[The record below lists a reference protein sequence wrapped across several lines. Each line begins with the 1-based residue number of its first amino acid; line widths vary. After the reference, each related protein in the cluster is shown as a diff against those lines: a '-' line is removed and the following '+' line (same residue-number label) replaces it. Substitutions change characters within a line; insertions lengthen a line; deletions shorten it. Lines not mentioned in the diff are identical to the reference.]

1 MPDNVALLEKNNDL
15 LNGSS
20 AESQEDCGCSF
31 KKAPTQETV
40 SNPQNVQSI
49 LNLGGNDTLES
60 SVTQDPLNANT
71 GNEFLPS
78 STANIRRSLS
88 EVGDGRAFRLSESG
102 DLFTATPDQ
111 SGQYIQGILGLGG
124 NDTLQGSIAED
135 FLNGNAGNDFISGRA
150 GDDLLYGGAGADTI
164 AGDEGDDVISGGED
178 NDLLRGGAGI
188 DAFNGNQGEDTLFGG
203 EDNDVLRGGRG
214 NDLLNGE
221 AGNDLLIG
229 DFGIDTLTGGSGND
243 TFVLR
248 SNTGTSVVS
257 EADILTDFNKS
268 EDFIAID
275 LDLTEADLLLQP
287 TVANNRSSTIIRVAG
302 TNSVLG
308 VVQGAAPD
316 DLRGRFVNLDANP
329 ALPEETVTY
338 EAPVV
343 RSTGS
348 NTYDFILNGS
358 DGSQYVVNIKRS
370 SDEISARELRYQ
382 PGPQSS
388 MPAHTLNMSA
398 DGKRMEAQVQ
408 GSTSKSIFDRQDDGS
423 IVAKRKNGA
432 GSEETIATVV
442 GPSDPAIPT
451 TPTTPATPKPNN
463 LCEDFEKNCEF
474 TKNNN
479 VSDNLALGGLFA
491 VGVGA
496 VAAPATLGT
505 SAVIGASVGGA
516 LEIASAGVKVF
527 DTVCLVLNGNDG
539 DIAEEA
545 FGLIPFGKL
554 LAKGSALGN
563 AARPLQAGALKVTR
577 KAINFVRER
586 SELAANVVKTY
597 GKIAADD
604 LFGQVGNTAK
614 DIAYNFNSKLYDKVA
629 NTVGFSKGDG
639 MKTLRK
645 SLGLGFCDEPATT
658 PVTPPPTVTPP
669 TTPSTPFLK
678 IEVKPSAI
686 PYQETGNLN
695 VKYSNPDN
703 DSKNIEISGSGRE
716 GILNPTFLIPE
727 DKKGQG
733 EFNFTLTNI
742 GTELGG
748 QGSASLDNFLD
759 VTIGTGGGGQ
769 LFDTVNYRQQSF
781 DLLAAPGPNV
791 DFLPNVYSVSSVEGL
806 TLL

>member
-1 MPDNVALLEKNNDL
+1 MPDNLALLDKNDDI

-20 AESQEDCGCSF
+20 ATNQADCGCGS
-31 KKAPTQETV
+31 KKATTQETV
-40 SNPQNVQSI
+40 SNAQNIQNIFS
-49 LNLGGNDTLES
+49 LGSNDTLES
-60 SVTQDPLNANT
+60 SIAPDFLNGNT
-71 GNEFLPS
+71 GKDFISGSVDGDIGRS
-78 STANIRRSLS
+78 SSQLS
-88 EVGDGRAFRLSESG
+88 DGRAFRLSESG

-124 NDTLQGSIAED
+124 NDTLQGSVAED
-135 FLNGNAGNDFISGRA
+135 FLSGNAGNDFISGRA
-150 GDDLLYGGAGADTI
+150 GDDLLSGGVGADTI
-164 AGDEGDDVISGGED
+164 AGDEGDDVISGSEG

-188 DAFNGNQGEDTLFGG
+188 DALNGNQGEDTLFGDEG
-203 EDNDVLRGGRG
+203 NDILRGGLG

-221 AGNDLLIG
+221 TGNDLLIG

-248 SNTGTSVVS
+248 SNTATSVVS

-268 EDFIAID
+268 EDFIGID

-329 ALPEETVTY
+329 ALREETVTY
-338 EAPVV
+338 DAPVV

-408 GSTSKSIFDRQDDGS
+408 GSTNKSIFDRQDDGS

-442 GPSDPAIPT
+442 GPSDPSIPT
-451 TPTTPATPKPNN
+451 TPTTPATPTSITPCELFKG
-463 LCEDFEKNCEF
+463 LCALSE
-474 TKNNN
+474 NNN

-491 VGVGA
+491 VGVGT

-505 SAVIGASVGGA
+505 SALIGATVGGA
-516 LEIASAGVKVF
+516 LEIAAAGVKVF
-527 DTVCLVLNGNDG
+527 DTVCLVLTGNDG

-563 AARPLQAGALKVTR
+563 AVRPLKAGALKVTR
-577 KAINFVRER
+577 KAINFVTER

-604 LFGQVGNTAK
+604 LFGQVGGAVK

-645 SLGLGFCDEPATT
+645 TLGLDFCDEPSTT
-658 PVTPPPTVTPP
+658 PVTPP

-686 PYQETGNLN
+686 PYQGTANLN

-703 DSKNIEISGSGRE
+703 NSTNIDITGVAQKGL
-716 GILNPTFLIPE
+716 GLNSFLIPD

-733 EFNFTLTNI
+733 ELNFTLTNI

-748 QGSASLDNFLD
+748 PGSASREDLLE
-759 VTIGTGGGGQ
+759 VSIGTVGGGE
-769 LFDTVNYRQQSF
+769 LFDTVNYRPQSF
-781 DLLAAPGPNV
+781 DLLEASGPNV
-791 DFLPNVYSVSSVEGL
+791 DFLPNVYTVSSVDGL
-806 TLL
+806 TRRR

>member
-1 MPDNVALLEKNNDL
+1 MPDNLALLDKNDI

-20 AESQEDCGCSF
+20 TKDQADCGCPF
-31 KKAPTQETV
+31 KKAATVETV
-40 SNPQNVQSI
+40 SNPQNIQNIFS
-49 LNLGGNDTLES
+49 LESNDTLES
-60 SVTQDPLNANT
+60 SIAPDFLNGNT
-71 GNEFLPS
+71 GKDFIS
-78 STANIRRSLS
+78 SSADGDIGRSS
-88 EVGDGRAFRLSESG
+88 SQVSDGRAFRLSESG

-124 NDTLQGSIAED
+124 NDTLQGSVAED
-135 FLNGNAGNDFISGRA
+135 FLSGNAGNDFISGRA
-150 GDDLLYGGAGADTI
+150 GDDLLSGGVGADTI
-164 AGDEGDDVISGGED
+164 AGDEGDDVISGGEG
-178 NDLLRGGAGI
+178 NDLLRGGAGV
-188 DAFNGNQGEDTLFGG
+188 DALNGNQGEDTLFGDEG
-203 EDNDVLRGGRG
+203 NDVLRGGLG
-214 NDLLNGE
+214 SDLLNGE

-268 EDFIAID
+268 EDFIGID
-275 LDLTEADLLLQP
+275 LDLTEADLVLQP
-287 TVANNRSSTIIRVAG
+287 TVTNNRSSTIIRVAA

-308 VVQGAAPD
+308 VVQGATPD

-343 RSTGS
+343 RSTGP

-408 GSTSKSIFDRQDDGS
+408 GSTSKSILERQDDGS

-451 TPTTPATPKPNN
+451 TPTTPVAPTPITPCELFKG
-463 LCEDFEKNCEF
+463 LCELSEKND
-474 TKNNN
+474 
-479 VSDNLALGGLFA
+479 VSDNLALGGLIS
-491 VGVGA
+491 VGVGV
-496 VAAPATLGT
+496 VAAPATLGE
-505 SAVIGASVGGA
+505 SLVIGATLGGA
-516 LEIASAGVKVF
+516 FEIAAAGVKVF

-563 AARPLQAGALKVTR
+563 AVRPLQAGALKVTR
-577 KAINFVRER
+577 KAINFVTER
-586 SELAANVVKTY
+586 SELVANVKKIY
-597 GKIAADD
+597 GEAVAKD
-604 LFGQVGNTAK
+604 LFGQVGGAVK

-645 SLGLGFCDEPATT
+645 SLGLDFCDEPATT
-658 PVTPPPTVTPP
+658 PVTPPPA
-669 TTPSTPFLK
+669 PSTPFLK

-686 PYQETGNLN
+686 PYQGTANLN
-695 VKYSNPDN
+695 VKYSNPSN
-703 DSKNIEISGSGRE
+703 NSRNIEISGSGRR
-716 GILNPTFLIPE
+716 GISNPTFLIPE
-727 DKKGQG
+727 DKKSQG

-748 QGSASLDNFLD
+748 PGKASPNNFLD
-759 VTIGTGGGGQ
+759 VTIGNGSGGQ

-781 DLLAAPGPNV
+781 DLLAAPNGVNNI
-791 DFLPNVYSVSSVEGL
+791 LPNVYTVSSVEGL
-806 TLL
+806 TRR

>member
-1 MPDNVALLEKNNDL
+1 MPDNLALLEKTEDF
-15 LNGSS
+15 LNG
-20 AESQEDCGCSF
+20 
-31 KKAPTQETV
+31 
-40 SNPQNVQSI
+40 
-49 LNLGGNDTLES
+49 
-60 SVTQDPLNANT
+60 NT
-71 GNEFLPS
+71 GNEFISDRSGGDIGRS
-78 STANIRRSLS
+78 SSQVS
-88 EVGDGRAFRLSESG
+88 DGRALRLSESG

-124 NDTLQGSIAED
+124 NDTLQGSVAED

-150 GDDLLYGGAGADTI
+150 GDDLLSGGIGADTI
-164 AGDEGDDVISGGED
+164 AGDEGDDVISGGEG

-188 DAFNGNQGEDTLFGG
+188 DALNGNQGEDTLFGN
-203 EDNDVLRGGRG
+203 EDNDVLQGGRG
-214 NDLLNGE
+214 NDLLDGG

-229 DFGIDTLTGGSGND
+229 DFGIDTLTGGPGND

-248 SNTGTSVVS
+248 SNTATSVVS

-268 EDFIAID
+268 EDFIGID
-275 LDLTEADLLLQP
+275 LDLAEADLLLQP
-287 TVANNRSSTIIRVAG
+287 TVANNRSSTIIRVAA

-308 VVQGAAPD
+308 VVQGATPD

-423 IVAKRKNGA
+423 IVAKRKDGA
-432 GSEETIATVV
+432 GREETIATVV
-442 GPSDPAIPT
+442 GPSDPSIPT
-451 TPTTPATPKPNN
+451 TPTTPAAPTSITPCELFKG
-463 LCEDFEKNCEF
+463 LCELSQK
-474 TKNNN
+474 NN

-491 VGVGA
+491 VGVGT

-505 SAVIGASVGGA
+505 SALIGATVGGA
-516 LEIASAGVKVF
+516 LEIAAAGVKVF

-539 DIAEEA
+539 AIAEKA

-563 AARPLQAGALKVTR
+563 AARPLQAGVLKVTR
-577 KAINFVRER
+577 KAINFVTER
-586 SELAANVVKTY
+586 SELAGNVVKTY
-597 GKIAADD
+597 GKIAAND
-604 LFGQVGNTAK
+604 LFGQVGGAAK
-614 DIAYNFNSKLYDKVA
+614 NIAYNFTSKLYDKVA

-645 SLGLGFCDEPATT
+645 SLGLDFCDQPSTT
-658 PVTPPPTVTPP
+658 PVTPPP
-669 TTPSTPFLK
+669 TPSTPFLK

-686 PYQETGNLN
+686 PYQGTANLN

-703 DSKNIEISGSGRE
+703 NSKNIEISGSGRK
-716 GILNPTFLIPE
+716 GIGNPTFLIPE
-727 DKKGQG
+727 NKKGQG

-748 QGSASLDNFLD
+748 PGSASLKNFLD
-759 VTIGTGGGGQ
+759 VSIGTGGGGQ

-781 DLLAAPGPNV
+781 DLLAAPNGANNI
-791 DFLPNVYSVSSVEGL
+791 LPNVYTLSSADGL
-806 TLL
+806 MRR

>member
-1 MPDNVALLEKNNDL
+1 MPDNLALLDKNDI
-15 LNGSS
+15 LNGST
-20 AESQEDCGCSF
+20 AQDQADCGCPF
-31 KKAPTQETV
+31 KKAATQETV
-40 SNPQNVQSI
+40 SNAQNIQNI
-49 LNLGGNDTLES
+49 LGLGSNDTLES
-60 SVTQDPLNANT
+60 SIAPDFLNGNT
-71 GNEFLPS
+71 GKDLISGSADGDIGRS
-78 STANIRRSLS
+78 SSQVS
-88 EVGDGRAFRLSESG
+88 DGRAFRLSESG

-124 NDTLQGSIAED
+124 NDTLQGSVAED
-135 FLNGNAGNDFISGRA
+135 FLSGNAGNDFISGRA
-150 GDDLLYGGAGADTI
+150 GDDLLSGGAGADTI
-164 AGDEGDDVISGGED
+164 AGDEGDDVISGSEG

-188 DAFNGNQGEDTLFGG
+188 DALNGNQGEDTLFGDEG
-203 EDNDVLRGGRG
+203 NDILRGGLG

-221 AGNDLLIG
+221 TGNDLLIG

-268 EDFIAID
+268 EDFIGID
-275 LDLTEADLLLQP
+275 LDLTEADLVLQP

-329 ALPEETVTY
+329 ALREETVTY
-338 EAPVV
+338 DAPVV
-343 RSTGS
+343 RSTGP

-408 GSTSKSIFDRQDDGS
+408 GSTSKSILERQDDGS

-442 GPSDPAIPT
+442 GPSDPSIPT
-451 TPTTPATPKPNN
+451 TPTTPVAPTSITPCELFKG
-463 LCEDFEKNCEF
+463 LCELSDK
-474 TKNNN
+474 NN
-479 VSDNLALGGLFA
+479 VSDNLALGGLLA
-491 VGVGA
+491 VGVGT
-496 VAAPATLGT
+496 VAAPVTLGT
-505 SAVIGASVGGA
+505 SALIGATVGGA
-516 LEIASAGVKVF
+516 LEIAAAGVKVF
-527 DTVCLVLNGNDG
+527 DTVCLVLTGNDG

-563 AARPLQAGALKVTR
+563 AVRPLQAGALKVTR
-577 KAINFVRER
+577 KAINFVTER

-604 LFGQVGNTAK
+604 LFGQVGGAVK

-658 PVTPPPTVTPP
+658 PVIPP

-686 PYQETGNLN
+686 PYQGTANLN
-695 VKYSNPDN
+695 VKYSNPN
-703 DSKNIEISGSGRE
+703 NNSRNIEISGSGRK
-716 GILNPTFLIPE
+716 GISNPTFLIPE

-748 QGSASLDNFLD
+748 QGSASLKNFLD
-759 VTIGTGGGGQ
+759 VSIGNGAGGE
-769 LFDTVNYRQQSF
+769 LMDNINYRQQSF
-781 DLLAAPGPNV
+781 DLLAAPNGVNNI
-791 DFLPNVYSVSSVEGL
+791 LPNVYTLSSVEGL
-806 TLL
+806 TRR

>member
-1 MPDNVALLEKNNDL
+1 MPDNLALLDKNDDL

-20 AESQEDCGCSF
+20 TNDGADCGCGS
-31 KKAPTQETV
+31 KKAATQKTL
-40 SNPQNVQSI
+40 SNSQNIQNIFS
-49 LNLGGNDTLES
+49 LGSNDRLES
-60 SVTQDPLNANT
+60 SIAPDLLNGNT
-71 GNEFLPS
+71 GKDFIS
-78 STANIRRSLS
+78 SSADGDIGRSS
-88 EVGDGRAFRLSESG
+88 SQITDGRAFRLSESG
-102 DLFTATPDQ
+102 DLFKATPDQ
-111 SGQYIQGILGLGG
+111 SRQYIQGILGLGG
-124 NDTLQGSIAED
+124 NDTLEGSLAED
-135 FLNGNAGNDFISGRA
+135 FLSGNAGNDFISGRA
-150 GDDLLYGGAGADTI
+150 GDDLLSGGAGADTI
-164 AGDEGDDVISGGED
+164 AGDEGDDVISGSEG
-178 NDLLRGGAGI
+178 NDVLRGGAGI
-188 DAFNGNQGEDTLFGG
+188 DALNGNQGEDTLFGDEG
-203 EDNDVLRGGRG
+203 NDILRGGLG

-268 EDFIAID
+268 EDFIGID
-275 LDLTEADLLLQP
+275 LDLTEADLVLQP

-308 VVQGAAPD
+308 VVQGVAPD

-343 RSTGS
+343 RSTGP

-442 GPSDPAIPT
+442 GPSDPSIPT
-451 TPTTPATPKPNN
+451 TPTTPVAPTPITPCELFKG
-463 LCEDFEKNCEF
+463 LCELSDK
-474 TKNNN
+474 NN
-479 VSDNLALGGLFA
+479 VSDNLALGGLLA
-491 VGVGA
+491 VGVGT
-496 VAAPATLGT
+496 VAAPVTLGT
-505 SAVIGASVGGA
+505 SALIGATVGGA
-516 LEIASAGVKVF
+516 LEIAAAGVKVF

-539 DIAEEA
+539 DIAEKA

-563 AARPLQAGALKVTR
+563 AVRPLQAGALKVTR
-577 KAINFVRER
+577 KAINFVTER

-604 LFGQVGNTAK
+604 LFGQVGGAAK
-614 DIAYNFNSKLYDKVA
+614 DIAYNFTSKLYDKVA

-645 SLGLGFCDEPATT
+645 SLGLDFCDEPATT
-658 PVTPPPTVTPP
+658 PVTPQP
-669 TTPSTPFLK
+669 TPSTPFLK

-686 PYQETGNLN
+686 PYQGTANLN
-695 VKYSNPDN
+695 VKYVNPN
-703 DSKNIEISGSGRE
+703 NNSTNIEISGSGRR
-716 GILNPTFLIPE
+716 GISNPTFLIPE

-748 QGSASLDNFLD
+748 PGKASPNNFLD
-759 VTIGTGGGGQ
+759 VTIGTVGRGQ

-781 DLLAAPGPNV
+781 DLLAAPNGVNNI
-791 DFLPNVYSVSSVEGL
+791 LPNVYTLSSVEGL
-806 TLL
+806 TRR